1 VKFIDNPDP
10 YNKNQALLNLE
21 MGDILTT
28 DNIRN
33 TYIRLLIDRFINIS
47 SKIRKEVIPNKIRED
62 CTEYIADSNVV
73 LGFIMDNYIITNND
87 KDRISSSEL
96 FAEFKDRERGTKM
109 TASKFK
115 EDVLNIGGITSKK
128 ISIVY
133 FCGLRVRVNEDNE
146 INE

>member
-1 VKFIDNPDP
+1 
-10 YNKNQALLNLE
+10 
-21 MGDILTT
+21 M
-28 DNIRN
+28 
-33 TYIRLLIDRFINIS
+33 
-47 SKIRKEVIPNKIRED
+47 
-62 CTEYIADSNVV
+62 EYIADSNVV

-96 FAEFKDRERGTKM
+96 FAEFKDKDRGTKM

-115 EDVLNIGGITSKK
+115 EDILNIGGITSKK

-133 FCGLRVRVNEDNE
+133 FCGLRVRVNEDNNE